1 MLSSVKKQACVSE
14 WIFSRPSRFG
24 LDDAAGRLGRRVL
37 DRRGL
42 VAPLEDVVGLGE
54 PLLDVAEAHPP
65 AVVVLVDEVV
75 RAVRLDHRRA
85 VGDRLLDVEHGR
97 QVLVGDLHRGRAL
110 ARGALGGRHDGD
122 DRLAQ

>member
-14 WIFSRPSRFG
+14 WIFRRPSCCG

-54 PLLDVAEAHPP
+54 ALLDVAEADAP
-65 AVVVLVDEVV
+65 AVVALVDEVV
-75 RAVRLDHRRA
+75 RAVRLDRRRA
-85 VGDRLLDVEHGR
+85 VGDRLLDVEHRR
-97 QVLVGDLHRGRAL
+97 QVLVGRP
-110 ARGALGGRHDGD
+110 
-122 DRLAQ
+122 